1 VEYRFNEKKILYNM
15 IEVADRV
22 LPILVDDITM
32 KRCRELVANIT
43 DEATL

>member
-1 VEYRFNEKKILYNM
+1 MNDKKILYNM

-32 KRCRELVANIT
+32 KRCREIVAEIT
-43 DEATL
+43 DLPTL